1 MHFPLPFIVWYFG
14 SLTKYWQ
21 IFYAW
26 TIFTCN
32 CHKWFGL
39 RLQSPFVCCC
49 SVFWILNSKLR
60 SEHICLCGNCMTFAI
75 SKANWSEHM
84 KGSSL
89 IDIQITWVMG
99 VLGCKTFSNILR
111 WIYRWLLVLDVGFC
125 SRKKH
130 IGFLYICPSLVLSQ
144 FNSVCNLNLL
154 ENWCQ
159 LQHFWSTLL

>member
-1 MHFPLPFIVWYFG
+1 MRVCGAIILLRVVVWTHLF
-14 SLTKYWQ
+14 SFAV
-21 IFYAW
+21 FYA
-26 TIFTCN
+26 
-32 CHKWFGL
+32 
-39 RLQSPFVCCC
+39 FVVI
-49 SVFWILNSKLR
+49 S
-60 SEHICLCGNCMTFAI
+60 GNYLTFAI

-89 IDIQITWVMG
+89 IDIQITLVMG
-99 VLGCKTFSNILR
+99 VLGCKTFSNFIR

-159 LQHFWSTLL
+159 LQHFLSTLLQSLVLWSTPSATSLW